1 MSTNTYLKMLTS
13 RDLLFYKDAIKGEIA
28 YEIDS
33 NSYYIYDGGVWEKLQ
48 FDNNKQMKHGT
59 NKQMKHSTIC
69 PRCGAPCSPY
79 QEKCDYCDSYFEF

>member
-1 MSTNTYLKMLTS
+1 MSTNTYLRMLTS

-33 NSYYIYDGGVWEKLQ
+33 NSYYIYNGNVWEKLLLKS
-48 FDNNKQMKHGT
+48 DKQR
-59 NKQMKHSTIC
+59 KHSTIC

>member
-1 MSTNTYLKMLTS
+1 MSNNTHLRILTS
-13 RDLLFYKDAIKGEIA
+13 RDWLYKDAIKGEIA

-33 NSYYIYDGGVWEKLQ
+33 NSLYIYNGGVWEKLL
-48 FDNNKQMKHGT
+48 FDS

>member
-1 MSTNTYLKMLTS
+1 MSTNTYLRMLTS

-33 NSYYIYDGGVWEKLQ
+33 NSYYIYNGSVWEKLPLKS
-48 FDNNKQMKHGT
+48 DKQR
-59 NKQMKHSTIC
+59 KQRKHSTIC

-79 QEKCDYCDSYFEF
+79 QEKYDYCDSYFEF